1 MSEVRSHPSTA
12 SHGGGSAGMPASGGG
27 FGAGHGHEM
36 PLSRLHSDDALKVV
50 KVARHWVG
58 RDFHA
63 GQEAQCAAFVRAV
76 FAEAHVPLGNADN
89 PSDRSLLPNAN
100 DLGPAYADSFAGN
113 DVGAKVSRAEVRPGD
128 IVMYLNTYGNF
139 RPGVIT
145 HVAIYVGDGRVVH
158 RPTRAR
164 PVSLDPVD
172 LFRIGEIR
180 RPSTYKTRVAAATGS
195 VKCFVH
201 DMEAAAFLNGAKA
214 SIADVRIQVRNG
226 HIETTVN
233 GRTVDPVSLSLQL
246 FY

>member
-12 SHGGGSAGMPASGGG
+12 SHASGNGAAMPASGYDN
-27 FGAGHGHEM
+27 GHGM
-36 PLSRLHSDDALKVV
+36 SLSMMHSGDALKVI

-76 FAEAHVPLGNADN
+76 FEEAHVTVGNARS
-89 PSDRSLLPNAN
+89 PSDRNLLSNPN
-100 DLGPAYADSFAGN
+100 DLGPGYADSFAGD
-113 DVGAKVSRAEVRPGD
+113 DVGPKVSRAEMRPGD

-158 RPTRAR
+158 RPTRSR

-180 RPSTYKTRVAAATGS
+180 RPLSCKTRVASTTGS

-214 SIADVRIQVRNG
+214 HIADIRIQLHNG
-226 HIETTVN
+226 HVEATVN
-233 GRTVDPVSLSLQL
+233 GRKVDPVSLSLQI